1 MKKNKVIASVLTAS
15 MVMSSVP
22 AWAVTAADFSDM
34 PQNWST
40 AALTKAVDNGLL
52 AGIDGK
58 ICADDYLT
66 RAQMAAIMV
75 RAFGADTKADLS
87 GYTDVQQGDWYYQAL
102 STAVSMGVL
111 SGYDNKLNP
120 NMNITRQEVCS
131 VVARAF
137 MLEGG
142 SSVDLSKFS
151 DANAVGSW
159 AQGSMA
165 AMVAAGYLHGD
176 NGKLKPTAYITRAEF
191 AAIMANLAGTYIN
204 AAGTVTSVEKGN
216 VVINAA
222 GVTLSGVAIQGDL
235 ILADGIGLGNVNLD
249 NVKVTGRILVRGGGD
264 VSLNGS
270 TSVDTVKV
278 ANRNGKTQIAVA
290 EGAKV
295 DSITS
300 STALDVSGNGE
311 VGTVTVTAG
320 TSNVD
325 TPNTTVRNNGGTV
338 TAARQ
343 KCTKRCNRCH

>member
-22 AWAVTAADFSDM
+22 AWAVSASDFPDM

-58 ICADDYLT
+58 ICADEYLT

-102 STAVSMGVL
+102 SAAVSMGVL

-120 NMNITRQEVCS
+120 NTNITRQEVCS

-142 SSVDLSKFS
+142 SIADLRQFS
-151 DANAVGSW
+151 DADAVGGW

-191 AAIMANLAGTYIN
+191 AAIMANLASDYVN
-204 AAGTVTSVEKGN
+204 QAGIVTSVN
-216 VVINAA
+216 
-222 GVTLSGVAIQGDL
+222 
-235 ILADGIGLGNVNLD
+235 
-249 NVKVTGRILVRGGGD
+249 
-264 VSLNGS
+264 
-270 TSVDTVKV
+270 
-278 ANRNGKTQIAVA
+278 
-290 EGAKV
+290 EGFV
-295 DSITS
+295 
-300 STALDVSGNGE
+300 
-311 VGTVTVTAG
+311 
-320 TSNVD
+320 
-325 TPNTTVRNNGGTV
+325 
-338 TAARQ
+338 
-343 KCTKRCNRCH
+343 